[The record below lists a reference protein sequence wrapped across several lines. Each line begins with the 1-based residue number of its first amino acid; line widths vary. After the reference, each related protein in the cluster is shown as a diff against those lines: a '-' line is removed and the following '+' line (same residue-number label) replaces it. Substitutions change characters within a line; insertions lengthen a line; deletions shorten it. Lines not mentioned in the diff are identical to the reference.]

1 MSTTAL
7 RRAALLVAVEG
18 VALTLVAVAY
28 ALSPVLAQPEDR
40 LGTVL
45 EGLLALLAGAGVLAV
60 ARGLAAPRVWAF
72 SPAIV
77 TQLFL
82 VVVAWGLLQGRV
94 YVLALPLLVLA
105 AGVLYL
111 LSRRESRDAYRD
123 LHQQR

>member
-1 MSTTAL
+1 MTL

-18 VALTLVAVAY
+18 AALTLVAVAY

-40 LGTVL
+40 LATVL
-45 EGLLALLAGAGVLAV
+45 EGVLALLAGLAVLAV
-60 ARGLAAPRVWAF
+60 ARGLAVPRGWAF

-94 YVLALPLLVLA
+94 YLVALPLLVLA
-105 AGVLYL
+105 GGVLYL
-111 LSRRESRDAYRD
+111 LSRPEAREAYRD
-123 LHQQR
+123 LHER